1 MRALRQK
8 AAPYGKPIGLHEPTK
23 QALGCQFS
31 DGVSILGRGGLTGS
45 KTWSLK
51 SHPSFNVM
59 AIGYLGLHRR
69 SLSFR
74 EFRLVGQTAIHKPH
88 GGLTPNVCLE
98 SKGS

>member
-31 DGVSILGRGGLTGS
+31 NGVSILGRGGLTGS
-45 KTWSLK
+45 KAWSLK

-59 AIGYLGLHRR
+59 TIGYLGLPRR
-69 SLSFR
+69 SLTVR
-74 EFRLVGQTAIHKPH
+74 ELQLF
-88 GGLTPNVCLE
+88 GLGCR
-98 SKGS
+98 